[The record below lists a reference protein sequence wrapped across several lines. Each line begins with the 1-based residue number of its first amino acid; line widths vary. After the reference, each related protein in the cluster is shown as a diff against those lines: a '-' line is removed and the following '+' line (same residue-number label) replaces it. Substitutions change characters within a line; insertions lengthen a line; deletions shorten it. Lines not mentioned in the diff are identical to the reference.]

1 MSKVYAATD
10 IGTTRPINEDSYACM
25 ASGTYV
31 VADGMGGH
39 VAGEV
44 ASHIFIATIQ
54 DVLSREDKID
64 EPVLKNAVLKANE
77 AILQKVSRHSE
88 YSGMGTTATLFHAD
102 EDVCVYAHVGDSRLY
117 LIRGGAMTQ
126 ITKDHSFVQNLI
138 ENGEITPEEAKNHP
152 NRNMLTRAVGVEKD
166 LAVDTGKFSVGA
178 DDMLMLCTDGL
189 TTVVSDDEIL
199 SILLSDTEHDK
210 AAMLVK
216 AALDAG
222 SRDNITAVVVDY
234 HA

>member
-25 ASGTYV
+25 ESGTYV

-64 EPVLKNAVLKANE
+64 EPVLKSAVLKANE

-117 LIRGGAMTQ
+117 LIHGGVMNQ
-126 ITKDHSFVQNLI
+126 ITKDHSFVQKLI

-152 NRNMLTRAVGVEKD
+152 NRNMLTRAVGVEEN
-166 LAVDTGKFSVGA
+166 LAVDTGRFNVAKN
-178 DDMLMLCTDGL
+178 DMILLCTDGL

-199 SILLSDTEHDK
+199 SILMSDTEYDK

-216 AALDAG
+216 AALEAG